1 MKKRHSFGKRAIFA
15 LLATLLTGMTPGCS
29 GGSQESGAVLQSIA
43 ITSPPTTTVYVIGE
57 ALDISGL
64 VAIGTYSDGT
74 TRTETV
80 SLAAISGYDA
90 NTVGTQTLTVTI
102 NGKTATFTVTVTAP
116 GSAVLQSIAITD
128 WPAKTVYEPGEALNI
143 SGLVVTGTYSDGT
156 TKRETVSLSNISG
169 YDADTVGAQ
178 TLTVTINGKTA
189 TFTVTV
195 TAPGGAALQSIAITS
210 QPAKT
215 VYVIGEALDL
225 TGLIVTGTYSDGTAW
240 MLYVSESSISGYH
253 ANATGTQ
260 TLTVTVNGKT
270 ATFTVTVNASAQT
283 TAGFTVSLEDPLDGF
298 PEAIVLSKG
307 GAPASIILAITGAYA
322 SCQWLLN
329 DSDTPVSTSA
339 SYTLNA
345 ADCRLGVNTLMV
357 EARTASGAYYSREIT
372 FTVAEG
378 A

>member
-15 LLATLLTGMTPGCS
+15 LLATLLTGTTPGCS
-29 GGSQESGAVLQSIA
+29 GGSQQEADVVLQSIA
-43 ITSPPTTTVYVIGE
+43 ITSLPTKTVYEPGE

-64 VAIGTYSDGT
+64 VATGTYSDGT

-80 SLAAISGYDA
+80 SLSNIRGYDA

-102 NGKTATFTVTVTAP
+102 NGKTATFTVTVNA
-116 GSAVLQSIAITD
+116 GSTGGAVLQSIAVTSP
-128 WPAKTVYEPGEALNI
+128 PAKTVYAIGEAFDI
-143 SGLVVTGTYSDGT
+143 SGLVATGTYSDGT
-156 TKRETVSLSNISG
+156 TRTETVSLSNISG
-169 YDADTVGAQ
+169 YNAYLMGWQ

-189 TFTVTV
+189 TFWVTV
-195 TAPGGAALQSIAITS
+195 SAP
-210 QPAKT
+210 
-215 VYVIGEALDL
+215 
-225 TGLIVTGTYSDGTAW
+225 
-240 MLYVSESSISGYH
+240 
-253 ANATGTQ
+253 
-260 TLTVTVNGKT
+260 
-270 ATFTVTVNASAQT
+270 T

-298 PEAIVLSKG
+298 PEAIILSKSG
-307 GAPASIILAITGAYA
+307 TPASLTLAITGTYA

-339 SYTLNA
+339 ICALNA